1 MPKTIKKRA
10 VKKSDNEGS
19 LAESVTDIRKKI
31 KERQRTLAYSFLV
44 CALVIIAAGSIF
56 FYYHAN
62 AAKAAEMQ
70 YEGYKIISGTT
81 TEPYASPQDRF
92 KAALEKFRSS
102 YAAKNNPT
110 VLLYIANCYHELGNF
125 DEAIKTLKDLTSRY
139 SDSKITSLA
148 YYKLAMIYIKKGD
161 LNSALNTFNTLSS
174 IKDAPLRDMAL
185 FESGKVLE
193 SMGKTEEAKAKYKE
207 LVIKFPKSPLLNTAK
222 ARL

>member
-10 VKKSDNEGS
+10 AKKPDNEGS
-19 LAESVTDIRKKI
+19 LAESVTDMRKKL
-31 KERQRTLAYSFLV
+31 KESQRTLVYSFLV
-44 CALVIIAAGSIF
+44 CAAVIIAAGSFF
-56 FYYHAN
+56 FYYRAN

-70 YEGYKIISGTT
+70 YEGYKIFSGTT

-102 YAAKNNPT
+102 YAEKNNPT
-110 VLLYIANCYHELGNF
+110 VLLYIANCNYELGNF
-125 DEAIKTLKDLTSRY
+125 DEAIKTLNELTNRY

-148 YYKLAMIYIKKGD
+148 YYKLAMTYIRKGD

-174 IKDAPLRDMAL
+174 IKDAPLVDMAL

-193 SMGKTEEAKAKYKE
+193 SMGKTEEAKNKYKE
-207 LVIKFPKSPLLNTAK
+207 LINKFPKSPLLNAAK